1 MDMISHCELLS
12 SPFLHGHVIALRAD
26 ICSLVPPEQAPGP
39 EHGPELSPRSSCF
52 SLSSY
57 FYASRC
63 AAAGIMFCKEAQKE
77 VVQTIFVVVR
87 EPPIQIHETKSERLS
102 ASQTSTRE
110 EPPPWP
116 SSHFADID
124 SVVSFL
130 SSAHRLSEEDITC
143 RRALSAQGCDFRRW
157 WWQPE

>member
-39 EHGPELSPRSSCF
+39 ELSPRSSCF

-77 VVQTIFVVVR
+77 VGQTIFVVVQHR
-87 EPPIQIHETKSERLS
+87 EPPIQTCSNPRDEKRAPQRVANLG
-102 ASQTSTRE
+102 TRGA
-110 EPPPWP
+110 PWP

>member
-1 MDMISHCELLS
+1 
-12 SPFLHGHVIALRAD
+12 
-26 ICSLVPPEQAPGP
+26 
-39 EHGPELSPRSSCF
+39 
-52 SLSSY
+52 
-57 FYASRC
+57 
-63 AAAGIMFCKEAQKE
+63 MFCKEAQKE
-77 VVQTIFVVVR
+77 VGQTIFVVVQHR
-87 EPPIQIHETKSERLS
+87 EPPIQFHETKSERLS
-102 ASQTSTRE
+102 ASQTSARE
-110 EPPPWP
+110 EPPSP

>member
-1 MDMISHCELLS
+1 
-12 SPFLHGHVIALRAD
+12 
-26 ICSLVPPEQAPGP
+26 
-39 EHGPELSPRSSCF
+39 
-52 SLSSY
+52 
-57 FYASRC
+57 
-63 AAAGIMFCKEAQKE
+63 MFCKEAQKE